1 MMKQKKYKVGK
12 HTCNTYFKTVGNGY
26 EVGCNFGPTQVFV
39 GNFIHTAEAT
49 QYWTMLNKEIKT
61 FCTKY
66 WIGPKASPSW
76 YRKFLTNYL
85 YTNYYKFLDTKF
97 NTYQRTYTSAFRKD
111 ETKYRRLARNW
122 DKTDRFWVKAA

>member
-1 MMKQKKYKVGK
+1 MKQRKYKVGK
-12 HTCNTYFKTVGNGY
+12 YTCHTYYKEVGNGF
-26 EVGCNFGPTQVFV
+26 EVGCNFGTTQVFV

-49 QYWTMLNKEIKT
+49 QYWTMINKEIRT
-61 FCTKY
+61 FCKKY
-66 WIGPKASPSW
+66 WIGPKASAIW
-76 YRKFLTNYL
+76 YRRFLTNYL

-122 DKTDRFWVKAA
+122 DKHDKFMFKAA